1 MKKII
6 LLWKRASWGRS
17 KVGLRVKMF
26 SKCAK
31 FAQITQKWSFV
42 IELPHYVQH
51 FIHIKISL
59 LDEMLKMFGR
69 KKKLKKKK
77 KLY

>member
-1 MKKII
+1 
-6 LLWKRASWGRS
+6 
-17 KVGLRVKMF
+17 MF
-26 SKCAK
+26 CKCAK

-59 LDEMLKMFGR
+59 LDEMLEMFGR